1 MKTTYNQVIK
11 AFSDICDNHKQINSF
26 YSLQTWEFQTKEN
39 VYPAVLLIPLPS
51 TIQQGMTILSFEL
64 HVMDLLNKDSSNL
77 NEIHSDTLQIAN
89 DIIAETAENEDDYG
103 FTLNTEAITAT
114 PFEESLDDRV
124 AGWVIT
130 LDVEIENGLDDCNIP
145 ID

>member
-1 MKTTYNQVIK
+1 MNTTYNQVISTF
-11 AFSDICDNHKQINSF
+11 ADICSKHKQVNSF
-26 YSLQTWEFQTKEN
+26 YSLQTWEFETKEN

-51 TIQQGMTILSFEL
+51 VIQQGQTVLSFEL

-89 DIIAETAENEDDYG
+89 DIIAEIADDEDDYG
-103 FTLNTEAITAT
+103 FVLNTDSISVV

-124 AGWVIT
+124 AGWVCT
-130 LDVEIENGLDDCNIP
+130 LDIQIANGLNNCNTP